1 MDQMSSPR
9 PLPDIQADIA
19 NATLQ
24 LARLAHERRGARA
37 ARRLGIVADF
47 DDGLSRAAIAAK
59 WGVDYGQ
66 VADILHKAGRTER
79 TRRALGLSDS
89 QRADYQRLLR
99 QGVSSM
105 IARAIALRGPWSPS

>member
-19 NATLQ
+19 TTTRL
-24 LARLAHERRGARA
+24 LARLAQERRRARV

-47 DDGLSRAAIAAK
+47 DGGLNRAAIAAK

-66 VADILHKAGRTER
+66 VAAVLHKARRSEF
-79 TRRALGLSDS
+79 TRRALGLTDS
-89 QRADYQRLLR
+89 QRADYNRLVR
-99 QGVSSM
+99 QGVRTV
-105 IARAIALRGPWSPS
+105 IARAIALRGP